1 MSDEVVGRHDFTL
14 DRFQQEA
21 TAALDAGSSVLVSVP
36 TGAGKT
42 VVAEHAVALALA
54 AGERAF
60 YTTPIKALSNQKF
73 NDLVVEHGAARVGL
87 LTGDRVVNGDADV
100 VVMTTEVL
108 RNMIYAGSSAL
119 DRVRY
124 VVLDEVHYLQD
135 PYRGPVWEEV
145 VVHAPHHIR
154 LVCLSATVSNA
165 RELADWISSVRGPTT
180 TVLSDHR
187 PVPLDH
193 HYVVSDRT
201 QSEPLV
207 LPVLVDGRANR
218 EGDRFDA
225 DRSWDDRRAR
235 SRSGRSGGAG
245 GGRGRAR
252 HRTPRRLEVLDALE
266 ERSML
271 PAIFFIFSRAAC
283 DDATAACLDAGVRFT
298 VPEERAR
305 IRAIAEHH
313 VRVLTGG
320 DLEVLGYDRW
330 LAALEAGIAP
340 HHAGLVPPFK
350 EAVEQC
356 FVEGLVKLVFATETL
371 ALGINMPARSVV
383 IEKLT
388 KFTGEQHEF
397 LTPAEYTQ
405 LTGRAGRRGIDTEG
419 HAVVLWS
426 PYVRFEQVAALA
438 GSRTYEL
445 RSAFRPTYNMAAN
458 LVHRYE
464 PAVAHELL
472 GRSFAQFQAD
482 RQLRRIRLRLE
493 DRQAERAERLAEA
506 TCELGDVAE
515 YRDLKARAAPRR
527 TAPRGLV
534 ERGLAHLRP
543 GDVLLVPRSVAGGTG
558 DGDER
563 VVVLSVAQRRA
574 GASRLRAITPNRMVV
589 DLGAADLPA
598 PPEPAGRIEVPEP
611 FAPLQDTFQRELV
624 ARLQAA
630 ELVVP
635 ARSGVPDAADAAAQL
650 AEEHPVARCADR
662 DEHLAGLER
671 LERVDREIADLEG
684 RIGAR
689 EGSIVGRFDRI
700 LQVLEGRRFLD
711 GWSLSLPGQRLSRLY
726 HESDLLIAESIEAGL
741 LDGLDP
747 PALAAVA
754 SLFTYEH
761 RSSTAPPP
769 PAFPGPEVARRWSSV
784 REVWR
789 DLAAE
794 EEAVGLP
801 PTREPDPGF
810 CHLAHR
816 WAGGDDLH
824 RVLEADELSG
834 GDFVRNARQL
844 VDLLRQLGDVAPDAE
859 TAAAARAAAK
869 AVFRGVVAAGA
880 SAGGGALAKAE
891 PEVDDE
897 VEPPP
902 PTAT

>member
-1 MSDEVVGRHDFTL
+1 MTGEPAHGRGFVL
-14 DRFQQEA
+14 DPFQQEA
-21 TAALDAGSSVLVSVP
+21 IAALDEGQNVLVSVP

-42 VVAEHAVALALA
+42 VVAEHAVALAVA

-60 YTTPIKALSNQKF
+60 YTTPIKALSNQKHA
-73 NDLVVEHGAARVGL
+73 DLVAEHGAGRVGL

-135 PYRGPVWEEV
+135 LYRGPVWEEV
-145 VVHAPHHIR
+145 VVHAPPHIR

-165 RELADWISSVRGPTT
+165 RELADWISSVRGPTA

-187 PVPLDH
+187 PVPLEH
-193 HYVVSDRT
+193 HHMVSDRN
-201 QSEPLV
+201 QVDPLV
-207 LPVLVDGRANR
+207 LPVLVDGRPNR

-225 DRSWDDRRAR
+225 DRSMEDRRR
-235 SRSGRSGGAG
+235 GRGGAP
-245 GGRGRAR
+245 GGRGRRR
-252 HRTPRRLEVLDALE
+252 HRTPRRLEVVDALE

-271 PAIFFIFSRAAC
+271 PAIVFIFSRAAC
-283 DDATAACLDAGVRFT
+283 DDATASCLDAGLRLT
-298 VPEERAR
+298 DPEERLR

-313 VRVLTGG
+313 VRVLADG

-330 LAALEAGIAP
+330 LAALEAGVAP

-371 ALGINMPARSVV
+371 ALGINMPARTVV

-426 PYVRFEQVAALA
+426 PYVRFEQIAALA
-438 GSRTYEL
+438 ASRTYEL

-482 RQLRRIRLRLE
+482 RQLRRIRRRLD
-493 DRQAERAERLAEA
+493 DRHEERAQRAAEA

-515 YRDLKARAAPRR
+515 YRDLLQSARRR
-527 TAPRGLV
+527 RSPPRGLV
-534 ERGLAHLRP
+534 ERNLARLRP
-543 GDVLLVPRSVAGGTG
+543 GDVLLVRRGVAGGVD
-558 DGDER
+558 DGTSER

-574 GASRLRAITPNRMVV
+574 GASRVRAITPNGMVV
-589 DLGAADLPA
+589 NLGAGDFDE
-598 PPEPAGRIEVPEP
+598 PPEPAARIEVPQP
-611 FAPLQDTFQRELV
+611 FAPLQETFQRELV
-624 ARLQAA
+624 ARLRAA
-630 ELVVP
+630 EVRPPTGEP
-635 ARSGVPDAADAAAQL
+635 AGPHEGEVAAQL

-662 DEHLAGLER
+662 DEHLAALER
-671 LERVDREIADLEG
+671 LERLDREIADLDG

-689 EGSIVGRFDRI
+689 EGSIAGRFDRI

-711 GWSLSLPGQRLSRLY
+711 GWSLSLPGQRLSRIY
-726 HESDLLIAESIEAGL
+726 HESDLLIAEALEAGL

-747 PALAAVA
+747 AQLAAVA

-769 PAFPGPEVARRWSSV
+769 PAFPGPEVARRFSSV
-784 REVWR
+784 RALWR
-789 DLAAE
+789 VLADE
-794 EEAVGLP
+794 EEAVSLP
-801 PTREPDPGF
+801 ATREPDPGF

-816 WAGGDDLH
+816 WAGGNDLH
-824 RVLEADELSG
+824 RVLEDDELSG

-859 TAAAARAAAK
+859 TRTAAKAAAK
-869 AVFRGVVAAGA
+869 AVFRGVVAAGTMD
-880 SAGGGALAKAE
+880 G
-891 PEVDDE
+891 DDE
-897 VEPPP
+897 PDDEPHQAP
-902 PTAT
+902 AS